1 MRLRDPAPLTP
12 AQWDK
17 EQAVEADRVR
27 DDPQWY
33 QGRQWLVECR
43 VAIAGAET
51 DEDREK
57 WRREFDESLVIFG
70 GQDGQWQ
77 RRRDKKTFPQRDEV
91 STVSGVR

>member
-1 MRLRDPAPLTP
+1 MQLRDPAPLTP

-27 DDPQWY
+27 DDPAWY

-43 VAIAGAET
+43 AAIAGAET

-57 WRREFDESLVIFG
+57 WQRELKESLLVFG
-70 GQDGQWQ
+70 GEQN
-77 RRRDKKTFPQRDEV
+77 E
-91 STVSGVR
+91 